1 MKHAEPVYLVKDVEP
16 VYLVK
21 QVRKPLALSQSL
33 VSGPS
38 GVEKHVSTDAG
49 IKRSKCTNLCFC
61 INVISLHLC
70 IKINYKKRK
79 FSKGPVCFPGP
90 VRLDTSRSVVSIT
103 KEHDLST
110 SYLIYDKNGCSTV
123 DSKLDYDG
131 IRI

>member
-1 MKHAEPVYLVKDVEP
+1 MYLVKHAEPVYLVKDVEP

-49 IKRSKCTNLCFC
+49 IKRSKCTNLCLC

-70 IKINYKKRK
+70 IKINYKKGSSAK
-79 FSKGPVCFPGP
+79 ALCVFQALCV
-90 VRLDTSRSVVSIT
+90 
-103 KEHDLST
+103 
-110 SYLIYDKNGCSTV
+110 
-123 DSKLDYDG
+123 
-131 IRI
+131 